1 MWRRLQRLQALCW
14 TLAVT
19 STQQIRCG
27 SLSIAVRTLCDM
39 AGLMALMQ
47 LGKTAEQYTAMLG
60 RVNIRE
66 LEGRQVVA
74 DKIAQVL
81 DARHEA
87 EWHAAQASGGE

>member
-1 MWRRLQRLQALCW
+1 
-14 TLAVT
+14 
-19 STQQIRCG
+19 
-27 SLSIAVRTLCDM
+27 
-39 AGLMALMQ
+39 MALMQ